1 MDLKKIRLRLYGQ
14 IPSFLRKPIYS
25 IYSNLM
31 KLITPIIVL
40 KMNKGKFLNEKIKE
54 INIINNAIEF
64 AFSFQYLAFSIKTFQ
79 VRYEI
84 TKLLKILKDLKPKI
98 VLEIG
103 TAGGGTLFLFTKMAN
118 PEATIISVDLPVRK
132 FRRGYAE
139 WKIPL
144 YQSFTKKGQKI
155 KLLRADS
162 HNPKTFKLVKTFL
175 DDKKVDFLFIDG
187 DHTYE
192 GVKRDFN
199 MYSKLVRKG
208 GIIAFHDIVK
218 VPLTSGCRVYKF
230 WDEIKHDY
238 EYIEII
244 EDKKQEWAGIGVIYL

>member
-1 MDLKKIRLRLYGQ
+1 
-14 IPSFLRKPIYS
+14 
-25 IYSNLM
+25 M
-31 KLITPIIVL
+31 KLLTPIMVL

-54 INIINNAIEF
+54 INDINNAIEF

-118 PEATIISVDLPVRK
+118 PEATIISVDLP
-132 FRRGYAE
+132 RGYFGGGYAK

-144 YQSFTKKGQKI
+144 YQSFAKRRQKI
-155 KLLRADS
+155 HLVRANS
-162 HNPKTFKLVKTFL
+162 HNPNTFELVKNIL
-175 DDKKVDFLFIDG
+175 DGRMIDFLFIDG

-192 GVKRDFN
+192 GVKIDFN
-199 MYSKLVRKG
+199 MYSSFVKEG
-208 GIIAFHDIVK
+208 GIIAFHDIAK
-218 VPLTSGCRVYKF
+218 HTHESGCTVDKF
-230 WDEIKHDY
+230 WNEIKDDN
-238 EYIEII
+238 ESLEII
-244 EDKKQEWAGIGVIYL
+244 EDFSWRWGGIGVIYL